1 MIIDV
6 QQEKPLTRYHLLTQT
21 IIPRPI
27 AWVLSQ
33 NESNNGDVSYNL
45 APFSFFNAVCSD
57 PPLLVMSIGK
67 KPDGELKDTRRNLLS
82 GRDFVV
88 HIASRD
94 QAEAVHLS
102 AAALQYGESEVD
114 AGQLA
119 VAEFPGSPVPR
130 LRDCLVAYH
139 CSFYEHHDIGPNQQA
154 IIYAEVQRLYV
165 ADHAIEQRDNRY
177 IIDAN
182 TIDPLA
188 RLGGAQYIET
198 GDVFSI
204 KNT

>member
-27 AWVLSQ
+27 AWVLSE
-33 NESNNGDVSYNL
+33 NEDASLNL

-88 HIASRD
+88 HIASRA

-102 AAALQYGESEVD
+102 AATLKYGESEVE

-119 VAEFPGSPVPR
+119 VEAFSGCPVPR
-130 LRDCLVAYH
+130 LADCLVAYH
-139 CSFYEHHDIGPNQQA
+139 CSFYEHHDVGPNQQA
-154 IIYAEVQRLYV
+154 IIYAEVKNLYV
-165 ADHAIEQRDNRY
+165 ADNAIEVRCDRY
-177 IIDAN
+177 VIDAAI
-182 TIDPLA
+182 IDPLA

-198 GDVFSI
+198 GQVFSI
-204 KNT
+204 ENK